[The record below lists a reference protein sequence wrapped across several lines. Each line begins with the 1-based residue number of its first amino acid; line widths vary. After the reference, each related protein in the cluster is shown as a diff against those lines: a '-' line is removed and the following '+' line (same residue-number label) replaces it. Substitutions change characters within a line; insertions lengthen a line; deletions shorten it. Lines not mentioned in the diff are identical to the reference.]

1 METYSR
7 QEAADR
13 AGVSLEE
20 FNRQVEAGILKPD
33 EANRFS
39 AGEVR
44 KAGLIKSLQAAGL
57 PLDGLAEVIRQGGL
71 NLDFMDD
78 VIYERFAALSNVT
91 FEALSEQTGVPVEL
105 LMVIREAIGSAQP
118 APQDRVREDELVI
131 SPFIDVGRTP
141 STRG

>member
-57 PLDGLAEVIRQGGL
+57 PLDGLAEVIRRKHLAL
-71 NLDFMDD
+71 NTEQSYCGWLKRYCACLKKLPNQFA
-78 VIYERFAALSNVT
+78 ERKKARTVSY
-91 FEALSEQTGVPVEL
+91 GPC
-105 LMVIREAIGSAQP
+105 QP
-118 APQDRVREDELVI
+118 KCRCEHAK
-131 SPFIDVGRTP
+131 S
-141 STRG
+141 SS